1 MKNLIL
7 QAKYWTYLL
16 SYGPN
21 QPLRPSTWRLTSGSD
36 SGGPFYKSLTNLHLT
51 MSQILVFLRT
61 TSTRWC
67 SVWAGRILWF
77 FRPYPARHR
86 ATGGSRQTRAG
97 VAAIRVARELAWANY
112 VAFLELRDASTVGVA
127 HYPSTGA
134 TAYRKLAP
142 SLMNKETRQLV
153 RQYAPQGWLDD

>member
-7 QAKYWTYLL
+7 QVRYWTYLL

-21 QPLRPSTWRLTSGSD
+21 QPLRPSTWRLTSGSG
-36 SGGPFYKSLTNLHLT
+36 SGGSFYDLLMNLHLMMT
-51 MSQILVFLRT
+51 RCLAFLRT
-61 TSTRWC
+61 TPIRWC
-67 SVWAGRILWF
+67 STWAGKVSWF

-86 ATGGSRQTRAG
+86 ATGGQRQSRAG
-97 VAAIRVARELAWANY
+97 VAAIRAARELAWANY